1 MAVEWVSELVGWM
14 AGWRGRVVGI
24 KVMMG
29 LGCWLEVTGGY
40 VGRFKHVSVVGRV
53 IVQEGFAHR
62 VHVKPGN
69 LEATAGLPL
78 SLSVLSREGLAGVRF
93 K

>member
-14 AGWRGRVVGI
+14 AGWRGRAMGI

-62 VHVKPGN
+62 VHVIPGN

>member
-14 AGWRGRVVGI
+14 AGWRGRVMGI

-53 IVQEGFAHR
+53 I
-62 VHVKPGN
+62 
-69 LEATAGLPL
+69 
-78 SLSVLSREGLAGVRF
+78 
-93 K
+93 